1 MKVAIYTGWFV
12 WVWFIGLF
20 GFYRLV
26 VLGFGSVEL
35 SRKHAIGNQPRRNDY
50 YIIVNHVA
58 DPISESGMN
67 KMA

>member
-1 MKVAIYTGWFV
+1 M
-12 WVWFIGLF
+12 
-20 GFYRLV
+20 
-26 VLGFGSVEL
+26 LGFGSVEL
-35 SRKHAIGNQPRRNDY
+35 SRKHAIGNQPRINDY